1 MKNISR
7 KYNSTIIIWQI
18 KFSYLCFDSK
28 KKKEGQKKTMC
39 IIIYGRRLP
48 IIIKLVN
55 LKQDLQTVKY
65 IFSFKIS
72 RTATSCQSYCESGSS
87 SYYARESIHDC
98 VKRCSKSQ
106 NAVSH
111 LALLLAV
118 MMVAAF
124 LTSLINAVITGRGC
138 CNCCRC
144 CECAD
149 VAIKHDQGLLDY
161 FNFFFKWLSLSC
173 VKYLLTLIVYVLLFP
188 QARIQ
193 EKNEPQ
199 NFLVSRFYP
208 MFTRFFTNKIFQ
220 GSQVQTLR

>member
-7 KYNSTIIIWQI
+7 KYTSTIIIWQI

-28 KKKEGQKKTMC
+28 KKKRGTKKQTMC

-65 IFSFKIS
+65 IFSFKMS
-72 RTATSCQSYCESGSS
+72 RTAASCQSYCESGSS

-161 FNFFFKWLSLSC
+161 ISIFFSNDW
-173 VKYLLTLIVYVLLFP
+173 VYLV
-188 QARIQ
+188 
-193 EKNEPQ
+193 
-199 NFLVSRFYP
+199 
-208 MFTRFFTNKIFQ
+208 
-220 GSQVQTLR
+220 